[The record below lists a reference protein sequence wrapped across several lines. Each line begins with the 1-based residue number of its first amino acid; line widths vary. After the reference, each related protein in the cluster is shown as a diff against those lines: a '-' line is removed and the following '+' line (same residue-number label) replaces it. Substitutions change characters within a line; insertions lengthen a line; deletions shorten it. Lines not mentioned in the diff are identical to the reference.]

1 MIYEIA
7 IVAKDDLN
15 ESQLKDVSNM
25 IHEVAKSY
33 DGEVTIEDD
42 WGSLKLAQPTSNGK
56 ERGRYL
62 YFQYKANNLANVEIA
77 RRIKISEG
85 ILRYLIVRLGDDSDL
100 DKISKAYKTPFSKKY
115 KGSVTDHI
123 ESEGESNLEKDRKR
137 FSKSKA
143 CWFKAK
149 SVTAD
154 WKDPKTYQWLLNEFG
169 KISPA
174 RVSSISR
181 KHQRFANAAIKR
193 ARNIGLASVF
203 TNRIASER

>member
-15 ESQLKDVSNM
+15 ESQLKDVSMM
-25 IHEVAKSY
+25 IHEVAKAY

-42 WGSLKLAQPTSNGK
+42 WGSLKLAQPTSNGSD
-56 ERGRYL
+56 RGRYL

-77 RRIKISEG
+77 RRIRISEG
-85 ILRYLIVRLGDDSDL
+85 ILRHLIVRLGEDADL

-115 KGSVTDHI
+115 KGSVTDSI
-123 ESEGESNLEKDRKR
+123 ESEGEINLEKDRKKFAR
-137 FSKSKA
+137 GRA

-154 WKDPKTYQWLLNEFG
+154 WKDPKTYQWLMNEFG

-193 ARNIGLASVF
+193 ARNIGLASIF

>member
-15 ESQLKDVSNM
+15 ESQLKDLSTMV
-25 IHEVAKSY
+25 HDVAKAHG
-33 DGEVTIEDD
+33 GEVLIEDD
-42 WGSLKLAQPTSNGK
+42 WGTLRFAQASSRGE

-62 YFQYKANNLANVEIA
+62 YFIYKANNLNNTELA
-77 RRIKISEG
+77 RRIKINEG
-85 ILRYLIVRLGDDSDL
+85 VMRHLIVKLGEDSEL
-100 DKISKAYKTPFSKKY
+100 ENLTKGYKTPYSKKY
-115 KGSVTDHI
+115 KGSITDVI
-123 ESEGESNLEKDRKR
+123 EADGENTMEKDRKR
-137 FSKSKA
+137 FSKGRH

-149 SVTAD
+149 SITAD

-181 KHQRFANAAIKR
+181 KHQRFANSAIKR
-193 ARNIGLASVF
+193 ARNIGLASAF